1 MKADGFPTY
10 HLANVVDDHEM
21 GITHVVRGEEWISS
35 TPKHV
40 LLYDWLGWE
49 RPAFAHMP
57 LLRNTDKSKISKR
70 KNPAA
75 RLTWFLEQGYL
86 PEALRNFLALMGY
99 SQPDGEEIFTFD
111 DMVRDFDWARVNAV
125 GPVFDLDKLNWLNG
139 HYVRELSVEDLAG
152 RITDHLVR
160 RGRLPAEPTAEQR
173 ALVLAATP
181 LVNERMQ
188 VLSEAEGMLGFLLVD
203 DADFAVDPDD
213 AAKVLTAEA
222 RPVLDATV
230 TALGDLA
237 TWATADIEAA
247 LRSAL
252 VEGLGPQAEAGVRSG
267 AGRGHRPTGVA
278 AAVRVA
284 RAARPRAL
292 PGPAEGRARGSRGMT
307 LAAGAADGAQLAG
320 DPHPRLLRTPR
331 SAWWRPVLGLV
342 LAGGDRGLLGRRHH
356 RAWRCS
362 SPRATGGSADTEDAL
377 DPDTALGLLANNL
390 VIATMIP
397 AARARGPRRAPGTR
411 RLAGVGDGSGAVAAA
426 RPAAG
431 AGCRRGRCLLRPR
444 LPAADVGH
452 RDGRLGPGG
461 RHAGRAARC
470 DPAHDAAAGG
480 RRGGRLPRL
489 PHPGGVVVVRPARRR
504 HRRGRRRQRDLLR
517 AGARRPGPL
526 AVRRPVRV
534 RASSRPGWP
543 GAPAGWRHRSR
554 CTS

>member
-1 MKADGFPTY
+1 MRVRIAPSPTGDPHVGTAYMSLFNLAFARQQGGQFILRIEDTDRARYVADSEQQVFDTLHWLGLDWDEGPDKGGPFAPYRQSERSESYRVHVERLLADGHAYHCWCSTERLASMREEQQKAKTPTGYDRLCVGKSREERAALPGFSEHPVVRMLVPDDVPLVFDDVIRGEVKAPRPDDQVIVKADGFPTY

-111 DMVRDFDWARVNAV
+111 DMVRDFDWARVNTV

-188 VLSEAEGMLGFLLVD
+188 MLSEAEGMLGFLLVD

-230 TALGDLA
+230 TALGGLA
-237 TWATADIEAA
+237 TWATTDIEAA

-252 VEGLGPQAEAGVRSG
+252 VEGLGLKPKLAFG
-267 AGRGHRPTGVA
+267 P
-278 AAVRVA
+278 VRVA
-284 RAARPRAL
+284 VT
-292 PGPAEGRARGSRGMT
+292 GRRVSPP
-307 LAAGAADGAQLAG
+307 LFESLE
-320 DPHPRLLRTPR
+320 
-331 SAWWRPVLGLV
+331 
-342 LAGGDRGLLGRRHH
+342 LLGRER
-356 RAWRCS
+356 S
-362 SPRATGGSADTEDAL
+362 
-377 DPDTALGLLANNL
+377 LA
-390 VIATMIP
+390 
-397 AARARGPRRAPGTR
+397 
-411 RLAGVGDGSGAVAAA
+411 RL
-426 RPAAG
+426 
-431 AGCRRGRCLLRPR
+431 
-444 LPAADVGH
+444 
-452 RDGRLGPGG
+452 
-461 RHAGRAARC
+461 RAALEGL
-470 DPAHDAAAGG
+470 AA
-480 RRGGRLPRL
+480 
-489 PHPGGVVVVRPARRR
+489 
-504 HRRGRRRQRDLLR
+504 
-517 AGARRPGPL
+517 
-526 AVRRPVRV
+526 
-534 RASSRPGWP
+534 
-543 GAPAGWRHRSR
+543 
-554 CTS
+554 